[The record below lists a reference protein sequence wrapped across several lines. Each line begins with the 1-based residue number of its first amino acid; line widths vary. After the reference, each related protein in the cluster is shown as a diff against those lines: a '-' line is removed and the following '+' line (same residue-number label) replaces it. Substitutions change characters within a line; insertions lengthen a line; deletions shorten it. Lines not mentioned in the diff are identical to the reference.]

1 MPSSSP
7 LAGAPSWLKAGLVL
21 LFALIVARFGW
32 LSDDA
37 YISLRSVR
45 NLVDGHGLTWNP
57 DERVQAFTN
66 PLWVLLLAALH
77 ALSGEM
83 FLTVILGSVAI
94 STLAVVVVLRRLA
107 SAPLAALAFVT
118 MLLLSQAVVDYA
130 TSGLE
135 NPLSFLLVAG
145 FCAAWLQPAE
155 TGPRPQWLFLLGAL
169 LALNRLDLALLV
181 FPALALTLLQ
191 QGSWRARAT
200 ALAGLL
206 PLAAWE
212 LFSLVYYGFPFPN
225 TYYAKLHTGIS
236 AAEYR
241 QQGFVYLLDAL
252 NHDPGTLLLVLL
264 GLAAPAFSSL
274 RRRLLPLSAGL
285 LLYLVYVVNVGG
297 DFMQG
302 RFLAVPAFM
311 AAVLRVQTAA
321 TAEQPAWAW
330 LAAPLLM
337 LVLGLVQHLTPD
349 DDRAMIRASG
359 IADERRFY
367 FADNALVRYRRDEPL
382 PMTHPFF
389 REGLALRADA
399 SGETVFVR
407 GTIGMT
413 GYAARDDQ
421 HIVDHYALADAF
433 LARLPAL
440 PHSRIGHFQRLV
452 PAEYLDSLR
461 SGENRFRNA
470 GLARLYDQVRIIT
483 RGPLWSRARW
493 QAIVALNLG
502 RMNLDLNADRVAKP
516 VALSALAQAKP
527 AGYRWDGPGTVTM
540 EAGGIDIDL
549 GAPRHSRSL
558 GTSLDNND
566 GYRLRFLRSGG
577 IVGEI
582 AIPAVNS
589 GDGLAV
595 HEVRVPEAAVAAGY
609 DQVQVLPEGGDQRY
623 SIGHLLLEGD

>member
-1 MPSSSP
+1 MHLSSQSN
-7 LAGAPSWLKAGLVL
+7 GAPDWLKPALLL
-21 LFALIVARFGW
+21 LFAMIVARFGW

-57 DERVQAFTN
+57 DERVQAYTN

-77 ALSGEM
+77 ALSREI
-83 FLTVILGSVAI
+83 FLTTILASVAI
-94 STLAVVVVLRRLA
+94 STLAVAVVLRRQA
-107 SAPLAALAFVT
+107 GHPLAALAFVA

-135 NPLSFLLVAG
+135 NPLSYLLAAAFCTRWLRGDAVPG
-145 FCAAWLQPAE
+145 F
-155 TGPRPQWLFLLGAL
+155 RLFLLGGL
-169 LALNRLDLALLV
+169 LALNRLDLVLLV
-181 FPALALTLLQ
+181 LPALALTLMRQ
-191 QGSWRARAT
+191 RSRRAVAV

-206 PLAAWE
+206 PLLAWE
-212 LFSLVYYGFPFPN
+212 VFALVYYGFPFPN

-241 QQGFVYLLDAL
+241 QQGLVYLLDLL

-264 GLAAPAFSSL
+264 GIVVPMFSEL
-274 RRRLLPLSAGL
+274 RRQLLPLSAGL
-285 LLYLVYVVNVGG
+285 LLYLIYVVSVGG

-302 RFLAVPAFM
+302 RFLAVPAFI
-311 AAVLRVQTAA
+311 AAVLLVQTAA
-321 TAEQPAWAW
+321 AVDSPAWAR
-330 LAAPLLM
+330 LAPPLLM
-337 LVLGLVQHLTPD
+337 FVLGLVQHLSPD
-349 DDRAMIRASG
+349 DDRAMIRANG

-367 FADNALVRYRRDEPL
+367 FADNALVRYRRDQPL

-407 GTIGMT
+407 GAIGMT
-413 GYAARDDQ
+413 GFMARDDQ
-421 HIVDHYALADAF
+421 HIVDCFALADAF
-433 LARLPAL
+433 LARLPAM
-440 PHSRIGHFQRLV
+440 PHARIGHFQREV

-470 GLARLYDQVRIIT
+470 GLAQLYAQLRTIT

-502 RMNLDLNADRVAKP
+502 QPSIDLSADRIATP
-516 VALSALAQAKP
+516 VALAALAEAK
-527 AGYRWDGPGTVTM
+527 AGGYRWDGPGTVTM
-540 EAGGIDIDL
+540 PPGGVDIEL
-549 GAPRHSRSL
+549 GALRHSRRLS
-558 GTSLDNND
+558 TSLDNND
-566 GYRLRFLRSGG
+566 GYRLRFLRAGEM
-577 IVGEI
+577 VGQVG
-582 AIPAVNS
+582 IPAVNS

-595 HEVRVPEAAVAAGY
+595 QEVDVPQAAVDSGY
-609 DQVQVLPEGGDQRY
+609 DHVQVLPEGGDQRY
-623 SIGHLLLEGD
+623 AIGHLLLDPD